1 MPSTSSVAGHAMSS
15 VSVAARKG
23 KAPQKEKG
31 SSGRDLFSDVDKPFM
46 PHAIPSW
53 TTALANVD
61 KTRLQKATLG
71 YAFPD
76 PNMIAGSSNCSK
88 YIVNWLACRAAC
100 IWRFTNEHCNLFE
113 QAKSQD
119 WRDFLSRSIE
129 RQLDDNGDP
138 LPVTSEST
146 QAQVR
151 KRKAAEFF
159 SAVFPLKEK
168 PETVFWHDHAILA
181 GDPTRMQEDLTLEVT
196 TEILWDLFEHNFRFE
211 LLALDRMIHTLEW
224 GSSPAYIVRDN
235 LLRGVFFDEDGDSD
249 GAYVVSG
256 IPDENYGLAANDWR
270 KRHGFVETL
279 RQVMLTW
286 PRSHLL
292 PQDVLSKDYDSFL
305 REEISV
311 ATFYC
316 QTFYDVFGRAAVIP
330 HRLYLLSSSTSH
342 SAIVPSS

>member
-1 MPSTSSVAGHAMSS
+1 MPSTSSVAGHAMLS
-15 VSVAARKG
+15 VSVAVLKG

-31 SSGRDLFSDVDKPFM
+31 SLGRNLFSDVDKPFM
-46 PHAIPSW
+46 PHTIPSW
-53 TTALANVD
+53 TTALTNID
-61 KTRLQKATLG
+61 KTCLQKATLG

-76 PNMIAGSSNCSK
+76 PNMIAGSLNCSK
-88 YIVNWLACRAAC
+88 YIVNWLACCAAC
-100 IWRFTNEHCNLFE
+100 IWHFTNEHCNLFE

-119 WRDFLSRSIE
+119 WCDFLSHSIE

-151 KRKAAEFF
+151 KWKAAEFF

-181 GDPTRMQEDLTLEVT
+181 GDLTRMQEDLTLKVMT
-196 TEILWDLFEHNFRFE
+196 KILWDLFEHNFCFE
-211 LLALDRMIHTLEW
+211 LLALDHMIHTLEW

-235 LLRGVFFDEDGDSD
+235 LLCGVFFNKDGDSD

-256 IPDENYGLAANDWR
+256 IPDENYGLAANDWW

-279 RQVMLTW
+279 CKVMLTW

-292 PQDVLSKDYDSFL
+292 PQDVLLKDYHSFL
-305 REEISV
+305 CKKISV

-316 QTFYDVFGRAAVIP
+316 QTFYDVFSRAAVIP
-330 HRLYLLSSSTSH
+330 HRLYPLSSSTSH
-342 SAIVPSS
+342 SAVAPSF